1 MSFLAGFEP
10 AIGCLHSGICPANR
24 ALTVHSTH
32 LIAAHDAIESFLS
45 AMTGIIACG
54 APCRIRTCDLGIR
67 SPLLYPTELMARF
80 LACLSRHCT
89 PIASLWLLSFYL
101 SYSYL
106 KVRVPC
112 HSSLG
117 TRNTIL
123 HWDTE
128 SPANRYRTQ
137 YVHNYTSSSAQSA
150 CRYYHRFACV
160 AIASYVPCYR

>member
-10 AIGCLHSGICPANR
+10 AIGCLHGGICPANR

-32 LIAAHDAIESFLS
+32 LIAAHDAIESFLR

-67 SPLLYPTELMARF
+67 SPLLYPSELMARF

-89 PIASLWLLSFYL
+89 PIVSLWLLSFYL

-106 KVRVPC
+106 KVRVP
-112 HSSLG
+112 SVLPLAQGTLYSIGKRSLLPTG
-117 TRNTIL
+117 IEHNMYTIM
-123 HWDTE
+123 
-128 SPANRYRTQ
+128 
-137 YVHNYTSSSAQSA
+137 
-150 CRYYHRFACV
+150 
-160 AIASYVPCYR
+160 